1 MHLLRFGGAIYDRG
15 TTRLANLGRT
25 FTKFFG
31 SPLFLILPLVLD
43 EAKISFRLISS
54 NSLAGDGLFYAN
66 VYASFK
72 TVLQGRSLA
81 HREASGFYRL
91 KPLAFA
97 VVALKNKLSSAVAK
111 LKKSPAKPVPAKKA
125 PAKKAPAKKAPAKKL
140 PAKKAPA
147 KKAPAKKAPVKKA
160 PAKKESV
167 KKAPV
172 RPTLAKPT
180 LAKPTLAKPP
190 VKKAPAKKPEAEII
204 KGAHKTALTSSTAKG
219 GATTI
224 SVYKPEVEASDVVVV
239 EEKRLVLPPPIRKP
253 KPGKKAPSLK
263 PIKAAP
269 APFVIEGEEN
279 WTATELKAIR
289 AELAKDLIRLK
300 KELAEI
306 ESEMDDLIEASGVGA
321 GDDQADAG
329 AKTFEREHEISLVYN
344 ARDMVLQ
351 TERALERIDTKTY
364 GRCEDCGNAIG
375 KARLQV
381 FPRATLC
388 MLCKQKEE
396 RR

>member
-1 MHLLRFGGAIYDRG
+1 M
-15 TTRLANLGRT
+15 
-25 FTKFFG
+25 
-31 SPLFLILPLVLD
+31 
-43 EAKISFRLISS
+43 
-54 NSLAGDGLFYAN
+54 
-66 VYASFK
+66 
-72 TVLQGRSLA
+72 
-81 HREASGFYRL
+81 
-91 KPLAFA
+91 
-97 VVALKNKLSSAVAK
+97 ALKKRFSSAVAK
-111 LKKSPAKPVPAKKA
+111 LKKKPAVKKPIAKKA
-125 PAKKAPAKKAPAKKL
+125 PAKKAPAKKAPAKKTPVKKTPASKTL
-140 PAKKAPA
+140 AKKAPA
-147 KKAPAKKAPVKKA
+147 KKAAAKKA
-160 PAKKESV
+160 PAKKV
-167 KKAPV
+167 VAKKSPA
-172 RPTLAKPT
+172 
-180 LAKPTLAKPP
+180 
-190 VKKAPAKKPEAEII
+190 KKAPAKPIVAKKPPVRPSLAKKPAAQII

-239 EEKRLVLPPPIRKP
+239 EEKRLVLPPPVRKP

-269 APFVIEGEEN
+269 APFVIDGEEN
-279 WTATELKAIR
+279 WTATEMKAIR
-289 AELAKDLIRLK
+289 SELAKDLQRLK
-300 KELAEI
+300 KELEEI

-364 GRCEDCGNAIG
+364 GRCEDCGSAIG